1 MYLSAIVGKD
11 GITMELALIAAS
23 MFIAATI
30 GANDIANAIGT
41 TVGSNILS
49 YRKAT
54 VLAGVSVVAG
64 ALLAGSNT
72 IDTVGRG
79 LLDTSSLELLTLSV
93 ALTCAAS
100 AVAIAT
106 YLSFPVS
113 ATQSV
118 VGALAG
124 TGLAT
129 GLALNSSVLFDIA
142 VVWTLLPF
150 FSAAMSFLS
159 FFFYRGVFSRLFRH
173 RAYAYERLIALLV
186 AGSGILVSFSLGS
199 NNIGNAVGT
208 LVAQD
213 VMNAENAIVLGA
225 LFIAVGALLFSKRV
239 ILTIGKG
246 ITQLDPLQ
254 AFVCQFSSS
263 FTVFACTLIGIPVSL
278 SQATV
283 GSVVGVGLT
292 KGTTS
297 VNRRFIMRIVGS
309 WIATPFISGVVS
321 YALIRLIA

>member
-1 MYLSAIVGKD
+1 M
-11 GITMELALIAAS
+11 TMEWALIAAS

-41 TVGSNILS
+41 TVGANILS

-54 VLAGVSVVAG
+54 ILAGVSVVAG

-72 IDTVGRG
+72 IDTVGKG
-79 LLDTSSLELLTLSV
+79 ILDTSALSLATLSI
-93 ALTCAAS
+93 ALFCAAT

-129 GLALNSSVLFDIA
+129 GIALNSSVLFDIA

-159 FFFYRGVFSRLFRH
+159 FFAYKGIFSRAFYH
-173 RAYAYERLIALLV
+173 RAYVYERFIALLV

-199 NNIGNAVGT
+199 NNIGNAVGAV
-208 LVAQD
+208 VAQG
-213 VMNAENAIVLGA
+213 VMRAEWAILFGA
-225 LFIAVGALLFSKRV
+225 LFIAFGALLFSKRV

-246 ITQLDPLQ
+246 ITPLDPLQ

-263 FTVFACTLIGIPVSL
+263 FTVFACTIIGIPVSL

-292 KGTTS
+292 KGMTS
-297 VNRRFIMRIVGS
+297 VDRRFIVRIVGS
-309 WIATPFISGVVS
+309 WVATPLISGMVS